1 MSAQINFQDVTAPR
15 GSQCRNIAAAMV
27 IAGVA
32 VVGTGGMAWSAL
44 SMALDSPL
52 KPRLETGSMAAQ
64 APAQTGHLAVEGFAE
79 GTRTQASAAKPAQA
93 PAPIVIEGPV
103 LSTRGET
110 SLAAAA
116 QDGLFAPSSSSTD
129 GETAPIVAATPETDS
144 TTTPVPRPTSAP
156 VVQALTTGAMPQQP
170 ATTTTAEERSRL
182 GQIWT
187 TGVFR

>member
-1 MSAQINFQDVTAPR
+1 MSAQINFQDVTASR
-15 GSQCRNIAAAMV
+15 GSQGRNIAAAMF

-52 KPRLETGSMAAQ
+52 KQQLETDSAAAT
-64 APAQTGHLAVEGFAE
+64 APAQTGHEAVEGFAE
-79 GTRTQASAAKPAQA
+79 GTRAQASSAKPAQA
-93 PAPIVIEGPV
+93 PAPLVIEGPA

-116 QDGLFAPSSSSTD
+116 QDGLFAPSASSTD
-129 GETAPIVAATPETDS
+129 GETAPIVAATPVTDS
-144 TTTPVPRPTSAP
+144 TSPPVQRPTSAP
-156 VVQALTTGAMPQQP
+156 VVQASTTGVTPQQP
-170 ATTTTAEERSRL
+170 AATTTSEERSRL
-182 GQIWT
+182 GQIWA

>member
-1 MSAQINFQDVTAPR
+1 MSTQIDLQGAKAPR
-15 GSQCRNIAAAMV
+15 GSQGRNIAVAAV

-52 KPRLETGSMAAQ
+52 KQQLETDSVAAT
-64 APAQTGHLAVEGFAE
+64 APAQTGHEAVEGFAE
-79 GTRTQASAAKPAQA
+79 GTRAQASAAKPAQA

-116 QDGLFAPSSSSTD
+116 QDGLFAPSASSTN
-129 GETAPIVAATPETDS
+129 GETAPIVAATPVTDS
-144 TTTPVPRPTSAP
+144 TSPPVQRPTSAP
-156 VVQALTTGAMPQQP
+156 VVQASTTGVTPQQP
-170 ATTTTAEERSRL
+170 ATTTTAEAGSRL